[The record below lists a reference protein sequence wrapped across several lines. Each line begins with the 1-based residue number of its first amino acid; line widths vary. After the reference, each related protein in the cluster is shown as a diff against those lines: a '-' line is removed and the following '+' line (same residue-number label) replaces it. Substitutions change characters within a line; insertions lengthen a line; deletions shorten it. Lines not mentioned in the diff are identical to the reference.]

1 MSHMCVTIGCSF
13 IFLHYVAYLDYCL
26 HLLDSHS
33 NSAPHHLVVIRGE
46 RERLGEGREKEGRPE
61 GREGGLEGRE
71 RGRKRG
77 RMSSEGLEHCNIM
90 RNTKIVDT

>member
-1 MSHMCVTIGCSF
+1 MRTVNRAMEDF
-13 IFLHYVAYLDYCL
+13 QRHYCRYR
-26 HLLDSHS
+26 
-33 NSAPHHLVVIRGE
+33 PHGGRGRDMLTLMEYYRRFAEGE

-61 GREGGLEGRE
+61 GREGGREGRE

-77 RMSSEGLEHCNIM
+77 QMSSEGLEHCNIM